1 VKGGLARSIE
11 CKQSRLP
18 PGSSKADLC
27 CFGRAFGNPML
38 GVFDRSLTFGCNL
51 CRQGSI
57 TFAAGARLYR
67 SKMATTCFSGKLRRQ
82 FSILQFSWIFTK
94 TCALF

>member
-18 PGSSKADLC
+18 PSSSEADLC
-27 CFGRAFGNPML
+27 CFGRAFGNSVL
-38 GVFDRSLTFGCNL
+38 AAFDRPLTLGCNL
-51 CRQGSI
+51 CRRCSV

-67 SKMATTCFSGKLRRQ
+67 SKMATTCFSGKFRRQ
-82 FSILQFSWIFTK
+82 FSILQFSRFFTK
-94 TCALF
+94 TFALL